1 MRRKKKNVSYNIRG
15 SEMSRNKKNLTV
27 LSINSVTFISS
38 SLVFFLFPFFYYA
51 DKTNEASGIKRKLE
65 QKSFVISKLFQRI
78 EREVEYKKK
87 VGDFT
92 RYIHDH
98 HFM

>member
-1 MRRKKKNVSYNIRG
+1 
-15 SEMSRNKKNLTV
+15 MSRNKKLTV
-27 LSINSVTFISS
+27 LYKLSHIHIIIISR
-38 SLVFFLFPFFYYA
+38 FLPLPIFYYA

-65 QKSFVISKLFQRI
+65 QKSSVISKLFKKEKGRLDA
-78 EREVEYKKK
+78 KKK

-98 HFM
+98 HIM